1 MLGRHWEPG
10 EGTII
15 ASEGNYLFLGGT
27 GCSSR
32 EYVVDVQ
39 PAAGG
44 PMFRTKI
51 NVQYTAPEDSAQ
63 NPYRRLLDGEV
74 VPVRCDQKRQKAKF
88 DESALRG
95 AESTSGASG
104 PSQFEAAASAPPG
117 TPPQPPGAAKPTAA
131 GWEAVSQDGNPGD
144 PVHAEFRVVTDP
156 AKVSS
161 AASSAAGADPLER
174 LQKLADLHDRGVL
187 TDAEFAAEKAKLFGD
202 S

>member
-10 EGTII
+10 EATII

-51 NVQYTAPEDSAQ
+51 NVQYTAPEGGAQ
-63 NPYRRLLDGEV
+63 NPYRRLDDGEV

-88 DESALRG
+88 DESTLRRQEPASV
-95 AESTSGASG
+95 AEQ

-117 TPPQPPGAAKPTAA
+117 TPPQLAGEARPSAAVQMAA
-131 GWEAVSQDGNPGD
+131 GDPGS
-144 PVHAEFRVVTDP
+144 VMRMSTAG
-156 AKVSS
+156 
-161 AASSAAGADPLER
+161 SSAAGADPLER
-174 LQKLADLHDRGVL
+174 LQKLADLHDRGAL
-187 TDAEFAAEKAKLFGD
+187 TDAEFAAEKAKLLGEC
-202 S
+202 